1 MTYQEEMYSHLV
13 NGGDPQ
19 VLLDAFMKD
28 LNEAQKKADEQLAKE
43 KKEAHDKEKMK
54 DAREAAVTALAAYIS
69 LLLGEEV
76 SADIIRAGVME
87 IEESIDALKK
97 IKVSVNGKGPK
108 SIFDVLDLL

>member
-43 KKEAHDKEKMK
+43 KEKAQAKEKMK
-54 DAREAAVTALAAYIS
+54 DAREAVVTALAAYIS
-69 LLLGEEV
+69 LLLEEEV
-76 SADIIRAGVME
+76 SEDIIRTGIIE
-87 IEESIDALKK
+87 IENSIDALKK
-97 IKVSVNGKGPK
+97 ISVNEESVK
-108 SIFDVLDLL
+108 SIFDILNLL